1 MLRRLVPIVGADRLR
16 LMGWLTDRCDLPRLE
31 ERLLADQVGAYL
43 IAGTDAA
50 LILSVGNAAPDDA
63 RALWVESLGGK
74 ASLKAKENARIIKD
88 ALAECEAI
96 ARHSGCTEIRI
107 EAGTRTGLKRR
118 LFTKFGFE
126 VFTFDRF
133 VVLRKAL

>member
-1 MLRRLVPIVGADRLR
+1 MLRTLAPIVGEDRER
-16 LMGWLTDRCDLPRLE
+16 LMGWLGERCDLPRLQ
-31 ERLLADQVGAYL
+31 ERLMADEIGAYL

-50 LILSVGNAAPDDA
+50 LVLSVGNALPDSA

-74 ASLKAKENARIIKD
+74 ASGNPKVNAAVIGA
-88 ALAECEAI
+88 ALAECEMI
-96 ARHSGCTEIRI
+96 ARASDCSEIRI
-107 EAGTRTGLKRR
+107 EAGTRTGLKKR

-126 VFTFDRF
+126 VFTFERF